1 MRKALLLLSVALI
14 LTGMKKR
21 QLVEPTP
28 TPTPQV
34 TIAPSPRVS
43 ESPRPIPT
51 GRGYLTFAPVDYYS
65 TKAERVKIKAAE
77 IKVNQVIQSSCFADF
92 MLGRKLIQTGG
103 RSRAQV
109 VAHIQGMRDTVPV
122 NMYYRRMGGI
132 GGTSAVAFREPPEKD
147 INLNRAY
154 FSLGLSTCEW
164 ASTIAHE
171 SLHAIGEY
179 GHDFNWSPSRDYSV
193 PYSANSAFEECCE

>member
-1 MRKALLLLSVALI
+1 MRKASLLLAAI
-14 LTGMKKR
+14 LLVSATSMKKR
-21 QLVEPTP
+21 RIEAPEP
-28 TPTPQV
+28 
-34 TIAPSPRVS
+34 APSPVVTPTAKP
-43 ESPRPIPT
+43 SPMPVPT
-51 GRGYLTFAPVDYYS
+51 GRGHLTIEPVAYYS
-65 TKAERVKIKAAE
+65 TVAERKKIKEAE
-77 IKVNQVIQSSCFADF
+77 VKVNEVIQSKCFADF
-92 MLGRKLIQTGG
+92 MGKRKMIQTEG
-103 RSRAQV
+103 RTSAQV
-109 VAHIQGMRDTVPV
+109 VAHIQSLRDTVPV

-132 GGTSAVAFREPPEKD
+132 GGTRAVAFREPPEKD

>member
-1 MRKALLLLSVALI
+1 VA
-14 LTGMKKR
+14 
-21 QLVEPTP
+21 
-28 TPTPQV
+28 
-34 TIAPSPRVS
+34 
-43 ESPRPIPT
+43 
-51 GRGYLTFAPVDYYS
+51 YYS
-65 TKAERVKIKAAE
+65 TVAERKKIKEAE
-77 IKVNQVIQSSCFADF
+77 VKVNEVIQSKCFAGF
-92 MLGRKLIQTGG
+92 MGKRKMIQTE
-103 RSRAQV
+103 SRTSAQV
-109 VAHIQGMRDTVPV
+109 VAHIQSLRDTVPV